1 MMNSREILEFITD
14 NEKVTLSE
22 LSQLMG
28 IKRAQPL
35 YDIRDGKIKAIS
47 ANYADKIL
55 SVFPEYSRAWL
66 ITGEGQPFSKNKNE
80 VNLSD
85 LTKRFLEEVERMGV
99 SFYDIAKSTGVQES
113 MFTKIKMGIQE
124 PSKKFLSKFAECFPD
139 ANMKYIYLG
148 NEENADKNSIMTTSE
163 RFLEVMKGLNISPYV
178 LEIDCG
184 VKNAQAKISHYKKG
198 ITKAISDDIIVQLC
212 ETYPQVNANYILTG
226 KGDMFLDTGKAPANS
241 LTASQNQRMFEDMIK
256 NKDNQIADL
265 KAEIERMKSAM
276 DKLTGQNEIMRE
288 RLGLSGR
295 RAFNQECVIIDF
307 NTRSIIR

>member
-1 MMNSREILEFITD
+1 MNSREILEFITD
-14 NEKVTLSE
+14 NEKVTLSK

-99 SFYDIAKSTGVQES
+99 SFYNIAKSTGVQEA
-113 MFTKIKMGIQE
+113 MFTKIKKGIQE

-148 NEENADKNSIMTTSE
+148 NEENADEDSIMATNAYSE
-163 RFLEVMKGLNISPYV
+163 RFLQVIDKLEVTDYKVWNT
-178 LEIDCG
+178 LENLSKATMSKIRRGICG
-184 VKNAQAKISHYKKG
+184 VSMNTLQEFC
-198 ITKAISDDIIVQLC
+198 Q
-212 ETYPQVNANYILTG
+212 TYNVNANYILTG
-226 KGDMFLDTGKAPANS
+226 KGDMFLDTDKSTSENI
-241 LTASQNQRMFEDMIK
+241 ASQSQKMY
-256 NKDNQIADL
+256 KDTITGKDKEIADL
-265 KAEIERMKSAM
+265 KAEIARMKSEI

-288 RLGLSGR
+288 QLGLSGR
-295 RAFNQECVIIDF
+295 RTSTKSA
-307 NTRSIIR
+307 